1 MPPDS
6 NLVEVGALLW
16 PLEKSVKFSSDVVE
30 LNDKRR
36 APVGH
41 QFKFML
47 NSTVYK
53 QVQQFKQEPLLLSL
67 FSESGQAGDLSGN
80 K

>member
-41 QFKFML
+41 QFKFKL

-53 QVQQFKQEPLLLSL
+53 QVQQFKQESL
-67 FSESGQAGDLSGN
+67 FISIFSESG
-80 K
+80 

>member
-30 LNDKRR
+30 LNDKKR

-53 QVQQFKQEPLLLSL
+53 QVQ
-67 FSESGQAGDLSGN
+67 
-80 K
+80 